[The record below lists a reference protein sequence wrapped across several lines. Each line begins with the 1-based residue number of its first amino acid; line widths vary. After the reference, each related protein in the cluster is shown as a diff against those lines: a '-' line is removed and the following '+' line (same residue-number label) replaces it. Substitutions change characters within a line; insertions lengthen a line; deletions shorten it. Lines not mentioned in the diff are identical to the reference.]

1 MSYYKHHVFVCT
13 NQRENSDRPSCEEC
27 GANGL
32 REHLKKRVKELGLA
46 GKGGVRVNNAGC
58 LDRCE
63 EGPSAVVYP
72 EATWWTLPD
81 DAEAAAALAE
91 HLR

>member
-1 MSYYKHHVFVCT
+1 MALKRST
-13 NQRENSDRPSCEEC
+13 E
-27 GANGL
+27 AMGL
-32 REHLKKRVKELGLA
+32 GDVGKKS
-46 GKGGVRVNNAGC
+46 GC

-81 DAEAAAALAE
+81 DVEAAAALAE